1 MTYKKIC
8 SDLEEFGLSVSDNFI
23 LFESLEKIRADFKYI
38 QSHHGFTRA
47 GVGHKTGLEVR
58 SNIRRDEIHWLDEKL
73 QNPIQKLIWD
83 KLAELK
89 QNINHSLF
97 MGLTEFSGHYA
108 NYPIGGFYKR
118 HLDCFQNNNSRLLSV
133 ILYLNPNWKTADGGK
148 LRIYNQ
154 VSYVDI
160 SPIAGTLVCFL
171 SRENEHEVL
180 LNNAIR
186 QSFSGWFTNETLP

>member
-1 MTYKKIC
+1 MYYKKIC
-8 SDLEEFGLSVSDNFI
+8 SDLEETGLSVCADFF

-38 QSHHGFTRA
+38 QNNQGFKLA
-47 GVGHKTGLEVR
+47 GVGHKSGLEIR
-58 SNIRRDEIHWLDEKL
+58 SQIRRDEIHWLDE
-73 QNPIQKLIWD
+73 QIANPIQKLIWD

-89 QNINHSLF
+89 QNINRSLF
-97 MGLTEFSGHYA
+97 MGLNDFSGHYA

-133 ILYLNPNWKTADGGK
+133 ILYLNHNWKTADGGK
-148 LRIYNQ
+148 LRVYNQ
-154 VSYVDI
+154 LSHIDI

-186 QSFSGWFTNETLP
+186 QSFTGWFS